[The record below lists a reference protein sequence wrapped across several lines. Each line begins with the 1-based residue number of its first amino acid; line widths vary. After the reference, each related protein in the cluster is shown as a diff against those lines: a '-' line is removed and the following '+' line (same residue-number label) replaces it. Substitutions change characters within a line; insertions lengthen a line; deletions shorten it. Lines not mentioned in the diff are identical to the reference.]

1 MSLPTA
7 IDHAT
12 QILTTQWNAKK
23 LEGLRKQ
30 ARTEATGIA
39 YEAIREPGGQRIM
52 MAMCITG
59 QENITVIQKVF
70 QFDNNSPDEDWTKL
84 SLTDVTVRAMR
95 GNGFAFEGLTDA
107 SGAFTDILLVST
119 EPKSM
124 RLIEKIFTLGL

>member
-7 IDHAT
+7 IDQAAE
-12 QILTTQWNAKK
+12 ILMTQWNAKP

-30 ARTEATGIA
+30 ARAEATGIA
-39 YEAIREPGGQRIM
+39 YDAIREPGGPRLM

-59 QENITVIQKVF
+59 QENIALIQKVF
-70 QFDNNSPDEDWTKL
+70 QFDNSSPDEDWTKL

-95 GNGFAFEGLTDA
+95 GNGFAFEGLTDGN
-107 SGAFTDILLVST
+107 GAFTDILLVST

-124 RLIEKIFTLGL
+124 RLIEKIYTLGL